1 VKRALADVAHA
12 NVTYFSQEPAPHTSR
27 ADPLVRA
34 GRPRP
39 ALFPKRQVS
48 DTGEK
53 PAGGPAADQGVRPTV
68 YAGVTWKRLLLAA
81 ALAALASMAATL
93 PGSGIV
99 FTDVTAQA
107 GIRFVHNSGRAGKKY
122 LPETLG
128 SGCAFFDAN
137 GDGWPDIL
145 LINSKDWTPRGRRS
159 IAALYRNNRN
169 GTFTDIT
176 AGSGL
181 DVEMYGMGVA
191 IGDYDNDGRD
201 DVYITA
207 LDGDRLFHNEGN
219 GRFRDVTKA
228 AGIQN
233 ANFGTSAAWLDY
245 DRDGKLDLFVANYV
259 QWSPKLDLWC
269 SLDGATKSYCTP
281 ESYKGTRSRLFHNL
295 GGGRFEDVT
304 EKAGLGD
311 PTGKSLGVTVLDY
324 NGDGWPDIF
333 VANDTQPNKLY
344 RNNGNGTFTEEGMT
358 AGVAYGEDGVARG
371 AMGADSADYDRSG
384 RPHLLVGNFANQMLG
399 LYHNEGN
406 GLFVDEAPSST
417 VGRASLLSLSFG
429 VFFFDYD
436 LDGHPDIL
444 AANGHI
450 EDEIGRVQPKVGYRE
465 APLLFRNLGNHKFEN
480 TTAQMGAAFNRP
492 IVARGA
498 AYADFDRDGDLDVL
512 ITSNNGPAYLFR
524 NDGGN
529 RNHWICLRLIGAKSN
544 RDGIGAVV
552 RVESASG
559 KQWNMVRS
567 GSSYASQ
574 SDLALTFGLGKDVT
588 ASIEVDWPSGTVEHI
603 GNVAANQFLTI
614 DEARGVTSR
623 SGPATGRGII
633 EPRVI
638 E

>member
-1 VKRALADVAHA
+1 MRAHGADDRFASSA
-12 NVTYFSQEPAPHTSR
+12 QELRAPSG
-27 ADPLVRA
+27 A
-34 GRPRP
+34 GHKPRWP
-39 ALFPKRQVS
+39 
-48 DTGEK
+48 
-53 PAGGPAADQGVRPTV
+53 
-68 YAGVTWKRLLLAA
+68 A
-81 ALAALASMAATL
+81 ALALLALSALAATSSQ
-93 PGSGIV
+93 PGPT

-107 GIRFVHNSGRAGKKY
+107 GIHFTHNSGRSGKKY

-128 SGCAFFDAN
+128 SGCAFLDID

-145 LINSKDWTPRGRRS
+145 LINSKDWTPRGRKS
-159 IAALYRNNRN
+159 LAALYRNNHN

-181 DVEMYGMGVA
+181 DIEMYGMGVA

-207 LDGDRLFHNEGN
+207 LEGDHLFHNEGD
-219 GRFRDVTKA
+219 GKFRDVTKA

-233 ANFGTSAAWLDY
+233 ASFGTSAVWFDY

-259 QWSPKLDLWC
+259 QWSPKQDLWC

-281 ESYKGTRSRLFHNL
+281 ESYKGTRSLLFHNL
-295 GGGRFEDVT
+295 GGGRFEDVA
-304 EKAGLGD
+304 EKAGVGD
-311 PTGKSLGVTVLDY
+311 PTSKSLGVTVLDY
-324 NGDGWPDIF
+324 NSDGWPDLF

-344 RNNGNGTFTEEGMT
+344 RNNRNGTFTEEGMT

-371 AMGADSADYDRSG
+371 AMGADAADYDGSG
-384 RPHLLVGNFANQMLG
+384 RPHLLVGNFSNQMLG

-406 GLFVDEAPSST
+406 GLFVDEAPSSA
-417 VGRASLLSLSFG
+417 VGRASLLSLTFG

-436 LDGHPDIL
+436 LDGHPDIF

-450 EDEIGRVQPKVGYRE
+450 EDEIGRVQPKVSYRE

-480 TTAQMGAAFNRP
+480 ITAQMGAEFNRP

-498 AYADFDRDGDLDVL
+498 AYADFDHDGDLDVL
-512 ITSNNGPAYLFR
+512 ISTNNGPAYLFR

-529 RNHWICLRLIGAKSN
+529 RNHFLCLRLSGSKSN

-567 GSSYASQ
+567 GSSYCSQ
-574 SDLALTFGLGKDVT
+574 SDLALTFGLGKDSA
-588 ASIEVDWPSGTVEHI
+588 ASVQIEWPSGAKQQI
-603 GNVAANQFLTI
+603 GNVAADQFLMV
-614 DEARGVTSR
+614 DETRGITSR
-623 SGPATGRGII
+623 QRPAR
-633 EPRVI
+633 
-638 E
+638 